1 MSAYLSVRRTSPSSL
16 TFMWKWNWRKTLAII
31 LISIYFFL
39 FHSDVF
45 RGYGVIWHI
54 ALFWCQYRT
63 MENNIKW
70 SENGTDDVRTTYVE
84 IYAYRVWFE
93 IEIIDVQRSKSM
105 AFITDKWNIVYAI
118 ELMIKLSWMLT
129 QIEDFRLIWV
139 LFQCGEASYTN
150 TICNGI

>member
-1 MSAYLSVRRTSPSSL
+1 
-16 TFMWKWNWRKTLAII
+16 
-31 LISIYFFL
+31 
-39 FHSDVF
+39 
-45 RGYGVIWHI
+45 
-54 ALFWCQYRT
+54 